1 MRPSGGRR
9 RLPSLPPTG
18 QSERELTAKPVP
30 NARYTVLVV
39 DDDRNLRTII
49 RTNLEL
55 AGYGV
60 VTASDATAALALL
73 AQEIPDLIVLDI
85 VLPGMDGFEL
95 CRRIRRHPTCAHVP
109 IMMLTARGETEDA
122 VTGFEAGADDY
133 ITKPFSPQEMLARV
147 RAKIRRVAVDSSL
160 NPLTRLPGNLAIE
173 NEIRRRF
180 DGRLP
185 WAVIYIDLDNF
196 KAFNDVYGFVRGD
209 EAIRLLASTL
219 QNAIR
224 FGGED
229 DDFVGHI
236 GGDDFILVTHPS
248 RAEPLARVVA
258 TAFDRDVRAL
268 YDPPDLE
275 RGWIKTTDRRGAVS
289 VYPIMSLSLAVVTDE
304 RRRITNYQQ
313 IGEVAAELK
322 RFAKKQSGSYIA
334 TDKRK
339 A

>member
-1 MRPSGGRR
+1 M
-9 RLPSLPPTG
+9 
-18 QSERELTAKPVP
+18 TAQPAP
-30 NARYTVLVV
+30 AARYTVLVV

-60 VTASDATAALALL
+60 VTANDATAALAML
-73 AQEIPDLIVLDI
+73 AKEIPDLIVLDI

-109 IMMLTARGETEDA
+109 IMMLTGRGETEDA
-122 VTGFEAGADDY
+122 VAGFEAGADDY
-133 ITKPFSPQEMLARV
+133 VTKPFSPQEMLARV

-209 EAIRLLASTL
+209 EAIRLLAIDAAECDP
-219 QNAIR
+219 QGRGGRR
-224 FGGED
+224 FRR
-229 DDFVGHI
+229 
-236 GGDDFILVTHPS
+236 THRRRRLYS
-248 RAEPLARVVA
+248 RDASQPRR
-258 TAFDRDVRAL
+258 TAGA
-268 YDPPDLE
+268 
-275 RGWIKTTDRRGAVS
+275 GDRRDLRS
-289 VYPIMSLSLAVVTDE
+289 
-304 RRRITNYQQ
+304 
-313 IGEVAAELK
+313 
-322 RFAKKQSGSYIA
+322 
-334 TDKRK
+334 
-339 A
+339 

>member
-1 MRPSGGRR
+1 VTARAV
-9 RLPSLPPTG
+9 
-18 QSERELTAKPVP
+18 SE
-30 NARYTVLVV
+30 ARYTILVI
-39 DDDRNLRTII
+39 DDDRNLRTVI
-49 RTNLEL
+49 RTSLEL

-60 VTASDATAALALL
+60 VVASDATGALALL
-73 AQEIPDLIVLDI
+73 AQEIPDLIVLDV

-122 VTGFEAGADDY
+122 VAGFEAGADDY
-133 ITKPFSPQEMLARV
+133 VSKPFSPQEMLARV
-147 RAKIRRVAVDSSL
+147 RAKLRRVAVDSSL

-180 DGRLP
+180 DGKLP

-209 EAIRLLASTL
+209 EAIRLVASTL

-224 FGGED
+224 TGGED

-236 GGDDFILVTHPS
+236 GGDDFILVTDPR
-248 RAEPLARVVA
+248 RAEPLARSIA
-258 TAFDRDVRAL
+258 ETFDREVRAL
-268 YDPPDLE
+268 YDPADIE
-275 RGWIKTTDRRGAVS
+275 RGWIMTTDRRGAIS
-289 VYPIMSLSLAVVTDE
+289 VYPVMSLSLAVVTDE

-322 RFAKKQSGSYIA
+322 RFAKKQSGSFIA
-334 TDKRK
+334 TDKRRT
-339 A
+339 

>member
-1 MRPSGGRR
+1 
-9 RLPSLPPTG
+9 
-18 QSERELTAKPVP
+18 
-30 NARYTVLVV
+30 
-39 DDDRNLRTII
+39 
-49 RTNLEL
+49 LEI
-55 AGYGV
+55 AGYTV
-60 VTASDATAALALL
+60 VTANDAAAALAFL
-73 AQEIPDLIVLDI
+73 AVEIPDLIVLDV

-95 CRRIRRHPTCAHVP
+95 CRRIRRHPLCAHVP

-122 VTGFEAGADDY
+122 VTGFDAGADDY
-133 ITKPFSPQEMLARV
+133 IAKPFSPAEMLARV
-147 RAKIRRVAVDSSL
+147 RAKLRRVAVDSSL

-180 DGRLP
+180 DGRLL

-224 FGGED
+224 QGGED

-236 GGDDFILVTHPS
+236 GGDDFILVTAPV
-248 RAEPLARVVA
+248 RAEPLARA
-258 TAFDRDVRAL
+258 IAAAFDRDVRAL
-268 YDPPDLE
+268 YDPADLE
-275 RGWIKTTDRRGAVS
+275 RGWITTTDRRGVVS
-289 VYPIMSLSLAVVTDE
+289 LYPVMSLSLAVVTDE
-304 RRRITNYQQ
+304 HRKITSYQQ

>member
-1 MRPSGGRR
+1 MSATPAS
-9 RLPSLPPTG
+9 T
-18 QSERELTAKPVP
+18 
-30 NARYTVLVV
+30 ARYTILVV

-60 VTASDATAALALL
+60 VTANDAIAALAFL
-73 AQEIPDLIVLDI
+73 ADEIPDLIVLDV

-133 ITKPFSPQEMLARV
+133 VAKPFSPREMLARV

-180 DGRLP
+180 EGQLP

-209 EAIRLLASTL
+209 EAIRLVASTL

-224 FGGED
+224 SGGED

-236 GGDDFILVTHPS
+236 GGDDFILVTHPNA
-248 RAEPLARVVA
+248 AEGLARAVA

-268 YDPPDLE
+268 YDRADLE
-275 RGWIKTTDRRGAVS
+275 RGWITTTDRRGAVS
-289 VYPIMSLSLAVVTDE
+289 IYPVMSLSLAVVTDE
-304 RRRITNYQQ
+304 RRKIANYQQ

-322 RFAKKQSGSYIA
+322 RFAKKQTGSYIA

-339 A
+339 T

>member
-1 MRPSGGRR
+1 MQPA
-9 RLPSLPPTG
+9 
-18 QSERELTAKPVP
+18 LTAKPTP
-30 NARYTVLVV
+30 GTRYTILVV

-60 VTASDATAALALL
+60 ITANDAVAALALL
-73 AQEIPDLIVLDI
+73 SHEIPDLIVLD
-85 VLPGMDGFEL
+85 GFEL
-95 CRRIRRHPTCAHVP
+95 CRRLRRHPTCAHVP

-122 VTGFEAGADDY
+122 VAGFEAGADDY
-133 ITKPFSPQEMLARV
+133 VSKPFAPQEMLARV

-236 GGDDFILVTHPS
+236 GGDDFILVTHPD
-248 RAEPLARVVA
+248 RAEPLARA
-258 TAFDRDVRAL
+258 IALAFDRDVRAL
-268 YDPPDLE
+268 YDPADLE
-275 RGWIKTTDRRGAVS
+275 HGSIMTTDRRGAVS
-289 VYPIMSLSLAVVTDE
+289 VYPVMTLSLAVVTDE

-322 RFAKKQSGSYIA
+322 CFAKKQSGSYIA

-339 A
+339 T

>member
-1 MRPSGGRR
+1 MTARAV
-9 RLPSLPPTG
+9 
-18 QSERELTAKPVP
+18 SE
-30 NARYTVLVV
+30 ARYTILVI
-39 DDDRNLRTII
+39 DDDRNLRTVI
-49 RTNLEL
+49 RTSLEL

-60 VTASDATAALALL
+60 VVASDATGALALL
-73 AQEIPDLIVLDI
+73 AQEIPDLIVLDV

-122 VTGFEAGADDY
+122 VAGFEAGADDY
-133 ITKPFSPQEMLARV
+133 VSKPFSPQEMLARV
-147 RAKIRRVAVDSSL
+147 RAKLRRVAVDSSL

-180 DGRLP
+180 DGKLP

-209 EAIRLLASTL
+209 EAIRLVASTL

-224 FGGED
+224 TGGED

-236 GGDDFILVTHPS
+236 GGDDFILVTDPR
-248 RAEPLARVVA
+248 RAEPLARSIA
-258 TAFDRDVRAL
+258 ETFDREVRAL
-268 YDPPDLE
+268 YDPADIE
-275 RGWIKTTDRRGAVS
+275 RGWIMTTDRRGAIS
-289 VYPIMSLSLAVVTDE
+289 VYPVMSLSLAVVTDE

-322 RFAKKQSGSYIA
+322 RFAKKQSGSFIA
-334 TDKRK
+334 TDKRRT
-339 A
+339 

>member
-1 MRPSGGRR
+1 
-9 RLPSLPPTG
+9 
-18 QSERELTAKPVP
+18 LTAKLAQ
-30 NARYTVLVV
+30 NARYTVLVI

-49 RTNLEL
+49 RTSLEL

-60 VTASDATAALALL
+60 VTASDATAALAIL
-73 AQEIPDLIVLDI
+73 AQETPDLIVLDV

-219 QNAIR
+219 QSAIR

-258 TAFDRDVRAL
+258 TTFDRDVRAL
-268 YDPPDLE
+268 YDPADLE
-275 RGWIKTTDRRGAVS
+275 RGWIMTTDRRGAVS

>member
-1 MRPSGGRR
+1 MHGVPVT
-9 RLPSLPPTG
+9 PTETG
-18 QSERELTAKPVP
+18 A
-30 NARYTVLVV
+30 ARYTILVV

-49 RTNLEL
+49 RTNLEI
-55 AGYGV
+55 AGYSV
-60 VTASDATAALALL
+60 VTANDASAALAFL
-73 AQEIPDLIVLDI
+73 AHDIPDLIVLDV

-122 VTGFEAGADDY
+122 VAGFEAGADDY
-133 ITKPFSPQEMLARV
+133 VAKPFSPQEMLARV

-209 EAIRLLASTL
+209 GAIRLVASTL

-236 GGDDFILVTHPS
+236 GGDDFIMVTHPS
-248 RAEPLARVVA
+248 RAEPMARVIA
-258 TAFDRDVRAL
+258 TAFDRDARTL
-268 YDPPDLE
+268 YDPADLE
-275 RGWIKTTDRRGAVS
+275 RGWIMTTDRRGAAS
-289 VYPIMSLSLAVVTDE
+289 VYPVMSLSLAVVTDE

-322 RFAKKQSGSYIA
+322 RFAKKQAGSFIA

-339 A
+339 T

>member
-1 MRPSGGRR
+1 M
-9 RLPSLPPTG
+9 
-18 QSERELTAKPVP
+18 TAKAAPAA
-30 NARYTVLVV
+30 ARYTILVV

-60 VTASDATAALALL
+60 VTANDAAAALAFL
-73 AQEIPDLIVLDI
+73 AHEIPDLIVLDV

-122 VTGFEAGADDY
+122 VAGFEAGADDY
-133 ITKPFSPQEMLARV
+133 VAKPFAPREMLARV

-180 DGRLP
+180 EGRLS
-185 WAVIYIDLDNF
+185 WAVVYIDLDNF

-219 QNAIR
+219 QSAVR
-224 FGGED
+224 AGGED

-236 GGDDFILVTHPS
+236 GGDDFILVTDPS
-248 RAEPLARVVA
+248 RAEALARTIA
-258 TAFDRDVRAL
+258 ASFERDVRGL
-268 YDPPDLE
+268 YDPADLE
-275 RGWIKTTDRRGAVS
+275 RGWIMTTDRRGAVS
-289 VYPIMSLSLAVVTDE
+289 VYPAMSLSIAVVTDE
-304 RRRITNYQQ
+304 RRKITNYQQ

-339 A
+339 I

>member
-1 MRPSGGRR
+1 MTAS
-9 RLPSLPPTG
+9 PT
-18 QSERELTAKPVP
+18 SS
-30 NARYTVLVV
+30 ARYKVLVV

-49 RTNLEL
+49 RTNLEV
-55 AGYGV
+55 AGYRV
-60 VTASDATAALALL
+60 VTANDAADALTVLG
-73 AQEIPDLIVLDI
+73 QEIPDLIVLD
-85 VLPGMDGFEL
+85 VMLPGMDGIEL

-109 IMMLTARGETEDA
+109 IMMLTARSETEDA
-122 VTGFEAGADDY
+122 VNGFEAGADDY
-133 ITKPFSPQEMLARV
+133 VAKPFSPKELLARV

-209 EAIRLLASTL
+209 EAIRLLATTL
-219 QNAIR
+219 QHAIR
-224 FGGED
+224 SHGED
-229 DDFVGHI
+229 QDFVGHI
-236 GGDDFILVTHPS
+236 GGDDFILVTDPR
-248 RAEPLARVVA
+248 RAEPLARTIGA
-258 TAFDRDVRAL
+258 AFDRDVRGL
-268 YDPPDLE
+268 YDEADLA
-275 RGWIKTTDRRGAVS
+275 RGSIMTTDRRGVVS
-289 VYPIMSLSLAVVTDE
+289 SYPVMSLSLAVVTDE
-304 RRRITNYQQ
+304 RRHITNYQQ

-322 RFAKKQSGSYIA
+322 GFAKKQSGTYIA

>member
-1 MRPSGGRR
+1 
-9 RLPSLPPTG
+9 
-18 QSERELTAKPVP
+18 
-30 NARYTVLVV
+30 
-39 DDDRNLRTII
+39 
-49 RTNLEL
+49 
-55 AGYGV
+55 
-60 VTASDATAALALL
+60 
-73 AQEIPDLIVLDI
+73 
-85 VLPGMDGFEL
+85 MDGFEL

-109 IMMLTARGETEDA
+109 IMMLTARSETEDA
-122 VTGFEAGADDY
+122 VAGFEAGADDY
-133 ITKPFSPQEMLARV
+133 LAKPFSPRELLARV

-180 DGRLP
+180 EGRLP

-224 FGGED
+224 SGGED

-236 GGDDFILVTHPS
+236 GGDDFILVTHPG
-248 RAEPLARVVA
+248 RAEPLARAIA
-258 TAFDRDVRAL
+258 TTFDRDVRAL
-268 YDPPDLE
+268 YDPADLE
-275 RGWIKTTDRRGAVS
+275 RGWIMTTDRRGAVS
-289 VYPIMSLSLAVVTDE
+289 VYPVMSLSLAVVTDE

-339 A
+339 T

>member
-1 MRPSGGRR
+1 M
-9 RLPSLPPTG
+9 TA
-18 QSERELTAKPVP
+18 QSAAA
-30 NARYTVLVV
+30 ARYTILVV

-49 RTNLEL
+49 RTNLEI

-60 VTASDATAALALL
+60 VTANDAPAALAFL
-73 AQEIPDLIVLDI
+73 AHDIPDLIVLDI

-122 VTGFEAGADDY
+122 VAGFEAGADDY
-133 ITKPFSPQEMLARV
+133 IAKPFSPAEMLARV

-173 NEIRRRF
+173 HEIRRRF

-209 EAIRLLASTL
+209 EAIRLVASTL

-224 FGGED
+224 FGGEE

-236 GGDDFILVTHPS
+236 GGDDFILVSHPN
-248 RAEPLARVVA
+248 RAESLARVVA

-268 YDPPDLE
+268 YDTADLE
-275 RGWIKTTDRRGAVS
+275 RGWITTTDRRGAVS
-289 VYPIMSLSLAVVTDE
+289 VYPVMSLSLAVVTDE
-304 RRRITNYQQ
+304 RRKITNYQQ

-322 RFAKKQSGSYIA
+322 GFAKKQSGSFIA

-339 A
+339 T